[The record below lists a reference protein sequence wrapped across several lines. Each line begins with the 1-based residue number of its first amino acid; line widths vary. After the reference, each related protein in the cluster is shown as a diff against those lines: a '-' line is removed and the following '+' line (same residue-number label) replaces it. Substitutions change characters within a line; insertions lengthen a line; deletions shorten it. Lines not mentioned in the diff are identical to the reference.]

1 MLTSIQ
7 IILLVFIL
15 FFLSRVYL
23 RSKEKTIPIKTAL
36 FWVIVWILAIIG
48 VIHPAV
54 TSKIAE
60 FFGVGRGVDVIIY
73 IAISLLFYLVFRI
86 YVMIEDLRRELTTI
100 VRNTALHKSEN
111 AKSPKTKRPPRRSK

>member
-23 RSKEKTIPIKTAL
+23 RSKEKIIPVKTAL
-36 FWVIVWILAIIG
+36 FWVIVWVVAIIG
-48 VIHPAV
+48 IIHPAV
-54 TSKIAE
+54 TSSIAK

-73 IAISLLFYLVFRI
+73 GSISLLFYLVFRI
-86 YVMIEDLRRELTTI
+86 YVMIEDMRREITTI
-100 VRNTALHKSEN
+100 VRSNALSQRQTPSLQKHKSKE
-111 AKSPKTKRPPRRSK
+111 RLSK

>member
-7 IILLVFIL
+7 IILLIFIL

-36 FWVIVWILAIIG
+36 FWVIVWVLAIIG

-54 TSKIAE
+54 TSSIAT

-86 YVMIEDLRRELTTI
+86 YVMIEDLRREITTI
-100 VRNTALHKSEN
+100 VRDTALNKSADE
-111 AKSPKTKRPPRRSK
+111 KSPKRKKSRSK